1 MSRGT
6 GSRRG
11 VTTICW
17 GGTRSAPICG
27 PLAPYSARA
36 EAVALPI
43 QAAFSAAVRSRSSAW
58 HGSCTLLVVEESG
71 GLCLGKS
78 DMGDKLGR
86 LLIAED
92 EDTLSYFLRQSLED
106 STPPFR
112 VEVAGAGGEALRRV
126 VGGQFDLIIVDLRL
140 PDMDGLSLIKAV
152 RQFDPFMKVIVMTAY
167 GSPETEKEVRKLGI
181 HGYVTKPFVVED
193 MKRMIT
199 QIVADATV
207 CAGGAGA

>member
-1 MSRGT
+1 
-6 GSRRG
+6 
-11 VTTICW
+11 
-17 GGTRSAPICG
+17 
-27 PLAPYSARA
+27 
-36 EAVALPI
+36 
-43 QAAFSAAVRSRSSAW
+43 
-58 HGSCTLLVVEESG
+58 
-71 GLCLGKS
+71 
-78 DMGDKLGR
+78 
-86 LLIAED
+86 
-92 EDTLSYFLRQSLED
+92 
-106 STPPFR
+106 
-112 VEVAGAGGEALRRV
+112 
-126 VGGQFDLIIVDLRL
+126 VDLRL

>member
-1 MSRGT
+1 MYWGENDM
-6 GSRRG
+6 
-11 VTTICW
+11 
-17 GGTRSAPICG
+17 GGT
-27 PLAPYSARA
+27 
-36 EAVALPI
+36 
-43 QAAFSAAVRSRSSAW
+43 
-58 HGSCTLLVVEESG
+58 
-71 GLCLGKS
+71 
-78 DMGDKLGR
+78 LGR

-126 VGGQFDLIIVDLRL
+126 AGGQFDLIIVDLRL

-199 QIVADATV
+199 EVVADATV